1 MIMLRGQKEQGRTGT
16 RSVRLAAVIFL
27 ALAPLPVAAGELRIT
42 IEGIR
47 SADGTVMIGL
57 YDSPASFARAVE
69 ASANEGFLVDPQRF
83 AAVALRANA
92 AMRSAVVFS
101 NLDPGRYAVI
111 AFHDENGNTKLDKN
125 FMGVPTEP
133 YGFSNNARGFLGPP
147 SFDDAAMVLED
158 GDKAIHIAMV
168 YHKGGAAK
176 DAIEL
181 EGPGRDQDGWIPSP

>member
-1 MIMLRGQKEQGRTGT
+1 MAMLGGKKVPDWTAT
-16 RSVRLAAVIFL
+16 HPARLVAVISL
-27 ALAPLPVAAGELRIT
+27 ALAPLPVAAGELRVT

-47 SADGTVMIGL
+47 SSDGTVMIGL

-69 ASANEGFLVDPQRF
+69 ASAGEGFLVDPQRF

-125 FMGVPTEP
+125 FMGVPIEP
-133 YGFSNNARGFLGPP
+133 YGFSNNVQGFLGPP
-147 SFDDAAMVLED
+147 PFDDAAMALED
-158 GDKAIHIAMV
+158 NNQAIHIAMV
-168 YHKGGAAK
+168 YHKEDK
-176 DAIEL
+176 
-181 EGPGRDQDGWIPSP
+181 

>member
-1 MIMLRGQKEQGRTGT
+1 MIMLRGNKEQSWVGT
-16 RSVRLAAVIFL
+16 RSLRLAAVVPL
-27 ALAPLPVAAGELRIT
+27 ALASLPAAASELRVT

-47 SADGTVMIGL
+47 SSNGTVLIGL

-69 ASANEGFLVDPQRF
+69 ASASEGFLVDPQRF

-147 SFDDAAMVLED
+147 PFDDAAMELKD
-158 GDKAIHIAMV
+158 SDKAIRIALV
-168 YHKGGAAK
+168 YHKGA
-176 DAIEL
+176 E
-181 EGPGRDQDGWIPSP
+181 